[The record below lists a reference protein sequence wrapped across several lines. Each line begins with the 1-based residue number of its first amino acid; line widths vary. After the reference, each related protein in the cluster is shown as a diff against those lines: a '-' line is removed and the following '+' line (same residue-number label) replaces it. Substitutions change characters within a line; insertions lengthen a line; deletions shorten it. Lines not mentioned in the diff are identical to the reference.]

1 MEIER
6 LSKEEFID
14 TMRGEPTVRF
24 TNMGLVH
31 FNKAAVKHLGLC
43 DKKGIYGIVNIC
55 RDRKNKADFGV
66 FVDSEGWQLRKESSG
81 GSVFNNVGLARHV
94 IDATWE
100 RCQSHAVGAVG
111 AVKPSSVVFR
121 IARLPLDDDKNK
133 DVFALLRKKE

>member
-31 FNKAAVKHLGLC
+31 FNKAAVKHLGLL
-43 DKKGIYGIVNIC
+43 DKKSGYATVNMC
-55 RDRKNKADFGV
+55 RDTKNKSDFGV
-66 FVDSEGWQLRKESSG
+66 FVDTEGWQLRKESSG
-81 GSVFNNVGLARHV
+81 GAVFNNVGLARHV

-100 RCQSHAVGAVG
+100 RTCHGVGVD
-111 AVKPSSVVFR
+111 KPSSVVFR

-133 DVFALLRKKE
+133 DVFALLRKKD

>member
-1 MEIER
+1 M
-6 LSKEEFID
+6 D

-24 TNMGLVH
+24 TNMGLVC

-43 DKKGIYGIVNIC
+43 DKKGVYAVINIC
-55 RDRKNKADFGV
+55 RDRKIHSDFGV

-81 GSVFNNVGLARHV
+81 GAVFNNVGLARHV

-100 RCQSHAVGAVG
+100 RCQSHAVGS
-111 AVKPSSVVFR
+111 VKPSSVVFR

-133 DVFALLRKKE
+133 DVFALLRKKD